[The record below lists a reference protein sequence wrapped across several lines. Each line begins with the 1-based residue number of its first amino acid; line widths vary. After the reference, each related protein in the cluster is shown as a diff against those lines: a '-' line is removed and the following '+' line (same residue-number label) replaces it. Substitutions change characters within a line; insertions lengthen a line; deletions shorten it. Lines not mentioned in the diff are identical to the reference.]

1 MRTPPLR
8 ANFIHARGCK
18 PFCEKLLTLPND
30 LTISANLGKTNIG
43 ISGSL
48 KNGDTSKSLSA
59 KFNMSKMRAGV
70 EGATTQWDGNMSVTE
85 YRELGVNTTGV
96 VVVAVAFIAKVLGP
110 KTAIA

>member
-1 MRTPPLR
+1 M
-8 ANFIHARGCK
+8 
-18 PFCEKLLTLPND
+18 KLSYKQHICLEECRK
-30 LTISANLGKTNIG
+30 SVV
-43 ISGSL
+43 L

-96 VVVAVAFIAKVLGP
+96 VVVAVAFFAKVLGP